1 MRETAAGSRRP
12 TWSSSWRVTA
22 GASTASPAATA
33 RTASTTSRVGA
44 SLSRKPLAPA
54 RSASMMY
61 SSSPKVVRMSTR
73 WRGSRRVASM
83 PSMPGMRMSIST
95 TSGRCASAAA
105 TASSPVAASAT
116 TSIEPVASSTALKPA
131 RIIGWSSAMTTRSA
145 AHDAP
150 P

>member
-61 SSSPKVVRMSTR
+61 SSSPKVVRISTR

-95 TSGRCASAAA
+95 TSGAVRLGRRDRLLAGAGLGDDLDRAGRLEHGLEA
-105 TASSPVAASAT
+105 GAHHRLVVGDDDAQP
-116 TSIEPVASSTALKPA
+116 
-131 RIIGWSSAMTTRSA
+131 